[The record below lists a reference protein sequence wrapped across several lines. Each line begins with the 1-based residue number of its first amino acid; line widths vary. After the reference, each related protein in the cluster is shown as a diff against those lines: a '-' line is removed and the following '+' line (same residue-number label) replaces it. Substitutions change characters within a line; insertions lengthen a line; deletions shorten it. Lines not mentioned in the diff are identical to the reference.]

1 MGAIGAWLART
12 RSITPHRH
20 TFFSRCGRLRPI
32 NAFRMVAHMFIYP
45 VLMLALPI
53 YLNWA
58 SFDSKFALVAYRVGL
73 LAIYLAITGV
83 CLGIFVLVRQP
94 PVTHHPPGA
103 HRACLVSPSLPGCLC
118 VAVHPPAR
126 VRGAG
131 RQQGR
136 RRRTG
141 GS

>member
-1 MGAIGAWLART
+1 ML
-12 RSITPHRH
+12 
-20 TFFSRCGRLRPI
+20 
-32 NAFRMVAHMFIYP
+32 IYP

-53 YLNWA
+53 YLNWT
-58 SFDSKFALVAYRVGL
+58 SFDSKLALVAYRVGL

-83 CLGIFVLVRQP
+83 CLGLFVLVRQP
-94 PVTHHPPGA
+94 PVTHHPPRP
-103 HRACLVSPSLPGCLC
+103 HRSACLVSPSLPGCLC

-136 RRRTG
+136 RG
-141 GS
+141 GGGRASRDGSGGYHDMSAQSRVCVCARHMALT